1 MVSPPTAECT
11 NSSSKYNN
19 KKRKLRL
26 WLVFQRKGGVTN
38 DKVNV
43 NLPALIDTMHMSTSD
58 LTVGA
63 LWYKYGSIPNQSQMC
78 HLTFGLRQALAL
90 LAGNKKYCFRHI
102 QRRQFLLFMILPILY
117 DVFCRWF
124 ARGLFVCQWLFQR
137 IQSPWLFVAWMV
149 FWMWLQRSQSTGLKS
164 LSILICWYS
173 EPSAKSLAVSSL
185 P

>member
-63 LWYKYGSIPNQSQMC
+63 LWYKYGSIPDQSQMC

-90 LAGNKKYCFRHI
+90 LAGNKKYCFRHS
-102 QRRQFLLFMILPILY
+102 QRRLFIVHDFANPIWRILQMVSKGTLCVSMIVSKDTVSLIICSLDGVLDVIAEIPIN
-117 DVFCRWF
+117 W
-124 ARGLFVCQWLFQR
+124 
-137 IQSPWLFVAWMV
+137 P
-149 FWMWLQRSQSTGLKS
+149 
-164 LSILICWYS
+164 
-173 EPSAKSLAVSSL
+173 
-185 P
+185 